1 MSNQFVKTI
10 TKDFFNILLI
20 SLIVSIGI
28 AFIIYGVIDSKIIN
42 FIVLIL
48 IVILIIIRIV
58 NFSSVSDN
66 FINTLW
72 FIGISIVFV
81 VVIGS
86 VSYLNSEYDF
96 IRYVQKILP
105 IVSLLVLSGL
115 TFTDLKLKELFEKIN
130 FDSDFSKSTF

>member
-1 MSNQFVKTI
+1 MSNQFAKTI

-48 IVILIIIRIV
+48 IVILTIIRIV
-58 NFSSVSDN
+58 NISSVSDN

-81 VVIGS
+81 VVIGA
-86 VSYLNSEYDF
+86 VSYLNSEY
-96 IRYVQKILP
+96 
-105 IVSLLVLSGL
+105 
-115 TFTDLKLKELFEKIN
+115 EKIE
-130 FDSDFSKSTF
+130 